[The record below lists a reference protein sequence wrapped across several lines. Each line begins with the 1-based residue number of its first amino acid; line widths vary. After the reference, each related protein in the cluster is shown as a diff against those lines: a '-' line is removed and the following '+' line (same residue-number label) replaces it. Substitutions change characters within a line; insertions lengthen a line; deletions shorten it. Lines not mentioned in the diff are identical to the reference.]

1 MRRVLLV
8 SYYAPP
14 RPGIASIRTQQLIK
28 YLPAHGWEV
37 TVLTASLPG
46 AAPDVVQT
54 PYVDLAGGVKR
65 ALGLGDKSAHE
76 TLGIAPPAR
85 GARRSLR
92 QAAVAWGY
100 RLTSYPDAQAG
111 WFFSGGSALAA
122 ELASGRYHAVLS
134 SSPPFTTHL
143 MLALQQL
150 RIPWI
155 ADYRDLWGG
164 SDAYASPLR
173 RRFDRLLDTWTLQR
187 VSAAVTVS
195 QPMSST
201 IRSMRP
207 GIPLE
212 VIPNAFDEEE
222 WQSIPFSTQA
232 QTTFL
237 YAGQLFSGRRD
248 PRPLFRVVRSLID
261 AGAISAQEIRIVLYT
276 TAERWLC
283 EAIEQTGLEAI
294 VQLPGIVSRDDVLRA
309 ERSADRLIVL
319 LWDGAG
325 SEGILTGKLFEYLG
339 AGREIIAIGGPPSSA
354 VDEVLAAA
362 GAGVRV
368 RDHEA
373 LSREVLDAVTEHRRA
388 SVRRT
393 EPAKLAPFTAPG
405 MAARFAALL
414 DRVTGL
420 RCAHVDVP
428 ANAARCNR

>member
-14 RPGIASIRTQQLIK
+14 RPGIASIRTQQLVK

-46 AAPDVVQT
+46 AASDVVQT
-54 PYVDLAGGVKR
+54 PYVDLSGALKR
-65 ALGLGDKSAHE
+65 VLGLGSKSAHE
-76 TLGIAPPAR
+76 TLGIAPAVH
-85 GARRSLR
+85 GARRSPR
-92 QAAVAWGY
+92 QAAVAFGY

-111 WFFSGGSALAA
+111 WFFSGRRALET
-122 ELASGRYHAVLS
+122 ELRRGRYDAVVS

-143 MLALQQL
+143 MLALQKM

-173 RRFDRLLDTWTLQR
+173 RRLDYLLDTWALHR
-187 VSAAVTVS
+187 VSAAVTIS
-195 QPMSST
+195 QPMAAT
-201 IRSMRP
+201 IRTMRP
-207 GIPLE
+207 GVPVE

-222 WQSIPFSTQA
+222 WQNIPYATQT

-248 PRPLFRVVRSLID
+248 PRPLFGAVGSLID
-261 AGAISAQEIRIVLYT
+261 AGAVSAREIRIVLYT
-276 TAERWLC
+276 APEPWLR
-283 EAIEQTGLEAI
+283 EAIEETGLAPI
-294 VQLPGIVSRDDVLRA
+294 VQLPGIVPRGEVLRA

-325 SEGILTGKLFEYLG
+325 SEGILTGKLFEYFG
-339 AGREIIAIGGPPSSA
+339 AGRKIIAIGGPPNSA
-354 VDEVLAAA
+354 VDEVLAAV

-368 RDHEA
+368 RDQQT
-373 LSREVLDAVTEHRRA
+373 LRREILDAVIEHRRGA
-388 SVRRT
+388 VRRT
-393 EPAKLAPFTAPG
+393 EPALLAPFSAPG

-414 DRVTGL
+414 DRVTGS
-420 RCAHVDVP
+420 RSRDVDEP
-428 ANAARCNR
+428 ANAAQCNR